1 MANIAVGERFPAFI
15 LPDKQ
20 GEPFD
25 LRSQL
30 IEGPLMF
37 VFYRGDWWPYCNGQL
52 VSFARDYEEF
62 EERGVRIAGIS
73 VDPPSRNAAMVDKL
87 DLSFHLLSD
96 PRGDLIKRCGLWN
109 EEEGVSEPAIVA
121 LEKSGTV
128 QYLYSGGSDF
138 ADRPQEE
145 SLLYIL
151 DRVGAESAEEYGGD
165 EPVIQISA
173 EEAEKE
179 TVRPDKPVITLEQLK
194 PYYRGVYFATVS
206 MNKKLVDEGLQGESI
221 AKKVNGY
228 QALVTEYNEA
238 IQETI
243 EAKAAR
249 VEQ

>member
-1 MANIAVGERFPAFI
+1 
-15 LPDKQ
+15 
-20 GEPFD
+20 
-25 LRSQL
+25 
-30 IEGPLMF
+30 
-37 VFYRGDWWPYCNGQL
+37 
-52 VSFARDYEEF
+52 
-62 EERGVRIAGIS
+62 
-73 VDPPSRNAAMVDKL
+73 MVDKL

-96 PRGDLIKRCGLWN
+96 PRGELIKRCGLWN
-109 EEEGVSEPAIVA
+109 DEEGVSEPAIVA

-151 DRVGAESAEEYGGD
+151 DRVGAESDEEYGGD
-165 EPVIQISA
+165 EPEIQISA

-179 TVRPDKPVITLEQLK
+179 TVRPDKPVIALEQLK

-228 QALVTEYNEA
+228 QALVTEYNAA

-243 EAKAAR
+243 EHKAAS